1 MLCNR
6 QSSIVNRQSY
16 TPESIQEGLK
26 TGWLGK
32 GLIRCYETVDST
44 NIEAKRL
51 ANAGAPEGT
60 IVLAESQ
67 NKGRGRMERE
77 WISPRG
83 EGIYMS
89 VVLRPRILPEEVQKL
104 TFVVAVALAFA
115 LRRFGI
121 TPQIKWPNDILVNG
135 KKVAGILMELTAGD
149 GLADFVIVGI
159 GINVNTSTDEFPLS
173 VRSLATSINMVADRP
188 VRRREIIKILLL
200 QLELW
205 YERFL
210 TESFGIVLE
219 AWRRLSNTLGARV
232 MVILSDKKLEGIAE
246 RVASDGS
253 LMVRDDKGKLHKVIV
268 GDVVHCRSL

>member
-1 MLCNR
+1 MCNP
-6 QSSIVNRQSY
+6 QSAIVNRQSY
-16 TPESIQEGLK
+16 SPESIQDGLK
-26 TGWLGK
+26 TAWLGK
-32 GLIRCYETVDST
+32 GTIRCYETVDST

-51 ANAGAPEGT
+51 ARSGAPEGT

-67 NKGRGRMERE
+67 SKGRGRMERE

-104 TFVVAVALAFA
+104 TFVAAVALAFT
-115 LRRFGI
+115 LRRIGI
-121 TPQIKWPNDILVNG
+121 TPHIKWPNDILVNG

-149 GLADFVIVGI
+149 GVADFVIVGI
-159 GINVNTSTDEFPLS
+159 GINVNTSMNEFPLS
-173 VRSLATSINMVADRP
+173 MRNLATSINMVADRV

-210 TESFGIVLE
+210 TESFEIVLE

-232 MVILSDKKLEGIAE
+232 MVVLSDKKLEGIAE

-253 LMVRDDKGKLHKVIV
+253 LMVRDDKGKLHRVIV